1 MHWRLGNNKF
11 VLKMKILKFIYSEK
25 ATKFFPLLFT
35 VCTIV
40 KSKGK
45 ILQNCVAFSEYMNFT
60 YLYWISQVLLNIWDI
75 WLITKNSPLFCNRL
89 NHFSGTWK
97 KQTTLRHFWKS
108 LRASFVLLKWFN
120 IKPSQPCRCYVMC
133 TFETFL
139 RNKVDS
145 IFWCTI
151 VAKDF

>member
-1 MHWRLGNNKF
+1 ML
-11 VLKMKILKFIYSEK
+11 LILNLWIVEKLFSARMIWSYFGRQTFSFFHCFFYS
-25 ATKFFPLLFT
+25 
-35 VCTIV
+35 IH
-40 KSKGK
+40 
-45 ILQNCVAFSEYMNFT
+45 T

-108 LRASFVLLKWFN
+108 LRASFFLLNWFN